1 MAQGL
6 QRSCLIERGVC
17 VCERGVCV
25 TDYTKVAEMKS
36 KGFEIRDDENGV
48 LWLCE
53 GAKEDRRAWAMSC
66 YW

>member
-1 MAQGL
+1 M
-6 QRSCLIERGVC
+6 CVC
-17 VCERGVCV
+17 VYVYE

-48 LWLCE
+48 IWLCE

>member
-1 MAQGL
+1 M
-6 QRSCLIERGVC
+6 CVC
-17 VCERGVCV
+17 VCVYVYE

-48 LWLCE
+48 IWLCE